1 MKPTSLVLNLLS
13 ALAIVLS
20 SLPSPLH
27 AENAL
32 LPAGKTTDP
41 LGEEDEFRN
50 VTNQIKFVT
59 DAKLNNDPLDD
70 ADVSS
75 AIRSNGE
82 AAANDNFLLYKAQP
96 GHYISHV
103 MLSYATYAD
112 VAGPDVP
119 VGLVDSQGDRI
130 EKDVTYPI
138 NVEVKDTGA
147 TAAANPDWKWFTVEA
162 DLPYKAKRL
171 DGDHKEP
178 FEEIKVKIFA
188 GPGWTPHIGTVQL
201 TVSPIP

>member
-1 MKPTSLVLNLLS
+1 MKPTSLVLNLLPLVVIALS
-13 ALAIVLS
+13 A
-20 SLPSPLH
+20 LPSPLR

-32 LPAGKTTDP
+32 LPAGNSTDT
-41 LGEEDEFRN
+41 LGAADECRN
-50 VTNQIKFVT
+50 VSNQIVFVT
-59 DAKLNNDPLDD
+59 DAILNNDPLDD
-70 ADVSS
+70 SDLSS

-82 AAANDNFLLYKAQP
+82 AAANDNFLLYKAKP

-103 MLSYATYAD
+103 KLSYVTYAD
-112 VAGPDVP
+112 GAGPDVP

-130 EKDVTYPI
+130 EKNVTYPI
-138 NVEVKDTGA
+138 DVQVKETGA
-147 TAAANPDWKWFTVEA
+147 TAAAHPDWKWSTLEA

-178 FEEIKVKIFA
+178 FDEIKVKIFA
-188 GPGWTPHIGTVQL
+188 GPGWTPRIGTVQL